1 MKISYSDKVE
11 MSSFKDAKIP
21 FLKGGNYGKKG
32 YYCDESE
39 RIKEIVCNT

>member
-1 MKISYSDKVE
+1 MKMSYSEKVE
-11 MSSFKDAKIP
+11 MSSFNDAIIP

-32 YYCDESE
+32 YYHYESE

>member
-11 MSSFKDAKIP
+11 MSSFKDAIIP

-32 YYCDESE
+32 YYHNESKG
-39 RIKEIVCNT
+39 IKEIVCNT